1 MLRSVDQPENFI
13 DPLFMRLGTVYSL
26 IHRDTAHQVEGVDP
40 RVGFYAVAVHD
51 YLHRNKFRAIQRVM
65 LFSILDYV
73 GVALFAVSGAI
84 VASRLRLDIVAFI
97 FFATMTGVGGGTVRD
112 LLLDVPVFWT
122 VSPEYLVVCCVAA
135 VVTWFVA
142 HHAEHL
148 GKPLRWA
155 DAIGIAAY
163 SVMGAAKALSV
174 GSSPIVAVIMGVSTA
189 TFGGVLRDLV
199 AGEPSAIIKPEI
211 YVTCAFAGA
220 STFAFLAW
228 LGVNSWWAA
237 GAGFCAALFLRGG
250 AIVRGWCM
258 PLYRPK

>member
-1 MLRSVDQPENFI
+1 
-13 DPLFMRLGTVYSL
+13 
-26 IHRDTAHQVEGVDP
+26 
-40 RVGFYAVAVHD
+40 
-51 YLHRNKFRAIQRVM
+51 M
-65 LFSILDYV
+65 LFSLLDYI

-84 VASRLRLDIVAFI
+84 VASRLRLDIVAFV

-122 VSPEYLVVCCVAA
+122 VQPEYLLVCVGAA
-135 VVTWFVA
+135 LLTWFIA

-174 GSSPIVAVIMGVSTA
+174 GSSPIVAVVMGVSTA
-189 TFGGVLRDLV
+189 PFGGVMRDLV

-211 YVTCAFAGA
+211 YVTCALAGA
-220 STFAFLAW
+220 STFALLSW
-228 LGVNSWWAA
+228 LSVDAWWAA
-237 GAGFCAALFLRGG
+237 GAGFSVALFLRAG
-250 AIVRGWCM
+250 AIIRGWCM
-258 PLYRPK
+258 PLYQAK